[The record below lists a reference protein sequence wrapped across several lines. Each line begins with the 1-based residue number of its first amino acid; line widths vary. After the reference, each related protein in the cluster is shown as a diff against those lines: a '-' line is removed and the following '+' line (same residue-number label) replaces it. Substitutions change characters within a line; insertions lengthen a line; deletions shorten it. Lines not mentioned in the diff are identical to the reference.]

1 MIVAHEEEAYAAVQV
16 TRSTRRNGVSP
27 ELDPALHDLAR
38 ELAQKARHGD
48 LSALVGAGLS
58 MNAGLPSWWKLLATA
73 ATAFEVGPCD
83 EGEDALAYASR
94 IERKAGP
101 DRFRQAIAGRCC
113 STRYAL
119 GHALLASMPIREFV
133 TLNYDQL
140 LEGAARDAGAPL
152 TVIPH
157 GRVKAKDRWLL
168 KLHGSVDRPKDIV
181 ITAQDYAGFDE
192 WRAAFRGVIEA
203 QLITR
208 HMLFVGFGM
217 TDPNVDKVLTTVA
230 RAAQGDDG
238 QKGDTVG
245 TVLMFSSTIP
255 DKYAQL
261 YPLRFVCV
269 GPADMTSAERARQL
283 EILLDEVARIAE
295 DGTHHLLDRRFDGLH
310 ATEVAVR
317 EKVADFLTGLHATH
331 PDSRLRR
338 ENHGAPP
345 SAHGW
350 RSPAHPTAQP
360 EMTSCVLVGD
370 LGPNPAPLAEA
381 LWSLARHR
389 DLRVRAAFLLTY
401 TRGAHYLDR
410 EFLAAGAR
418 ARPAARRSRRRRPPA
433 DALFLHR
440 VHADNGATIDD
451 DWEPAHTL
459 AWNEA
464 RWRTAHAALDA
475 AGTTLSS
482 SPSLGGRRRSMSARS
497 TPSSSSSRPPAGP
510 PARRARE
517 RCPRRGWERLHLP

>member
-1 MIVAHEEEAYAAVQV
+1 MGEGATMGGHVFVVRGDVRQIRCDARLVSVYETHEPKPEWFHEEEQALRTIRADESWRARTTRVRQLGSAGSGPTLWVAKVGLGHHTTLNDAMESVSQFLDRASAALDRSKLVSDRCKPLLALHVVATGLRNSGAQKGDAIVRLLALVDECAAKHDVDVVIVAHEEEAYAAVQV

-27 ELDPALHDLAR
+27 ELDPPLHDLAR

-101 DRFRQAIAGRCC
+101 DRFRQAILEQCQP
-113 STRYAL
+113 TRYAL
-119 GHALLASMPIREFV
+119 GHALLASTPIREFV

-192 WRAAFRGVIEA
+192 WRAAFKGVIEA

-217 TDPNVDKVLTTVA
+217 ADPNVDKVLTTVA

-310 ATEVAVR
+310 VTEVAVR

-338 ENHGAPP
+338 EI
-345 SAHGW
+345 
-350 RSPAHPTAQP
+350 
-360 EMTSCVLVGD
+360 M
-370 LGPNPAPLAEA
+370 
-381 LWSLARHR
+381 
-389 DLRVRAAFLLTY
+389 
-401 TRGAHYLDR
+401 
-410 EFLAAGAR
+410 
-418 ARPAARRSRRRRPPA
+418 
-433 DALFLHR
+433 
-440 VHADNGATIDD
+440 
-451 DWEPAHTL
+451 
-459 AWNEA
+459 
-464 RWRTAHAALDA
+464 
-475 AGTTLSS
+475 
-482 SPSLGGRRRSMSARS
+482 
-497 TPSSSSSRPPAGP
+497 
-510 PARRARE
+510 
-517 RCPRRGWERLHLP
+517 ERLRPLMGGDPRLTPLLNPK